1 MVSGLCLLPTLLP
14 GDVPWIN
21 DEPELILNAL
31 RLNQSHSLAQI
42 GIQGSKG
49 LHYGPLPIW
58 LYQGFLAFSHDLRT
72 LVALRAL
79 ITMVGCAI
87 GLVWLARG
95 LRVTPWLV
103 PITLASPY
111 LWLYS
116 RALWDNTFL
125 IPLAALS
132 VGAYVAFLD
141 DRRTGLLLCALTSA
155 LLMTLI
161 HPMSLAV
168 VLPMALHAA
177 IVARAEI
184 WRSRYVILAIL
195 VTWSIVSHDYFS
207 WWIANRS
214 SAKLEPSL
222 VAGTFP
228 FIGGRWLSA
237 VGLDEFFQDSWRDI
251 VGGTIW
257 LDFARIL
264 TVLMLPAVWV
274 GMALAGIRL
283 RSGTGERHPALV
295 VLLMIVAAQ
304 MALAG
309 STGAA
314 GPSHYFNATWPVFAA
329 LAWLSLDRL
338 LAYRWTR
345 WLPAMLGVSL
355 IVVVASIILRVHR
368 LGGTRG
374 SGYGP
379 TLSNQMMIARELNH
393 YPSDTPVRTDVTNFS
408 RFPHGLRVLR
418 LLDDR
423 PLARFQPTGPLLI
436 RYVGGRASGR
446 VALTHP

>member
-1 MVSGLCLLPTLLP
+1 MLP

-21 DEPELILNAL
+21 DEPQLILNAL
-31 RLNQSHSLAQI
+31 RFNQTHHFAQI
-42 GIQGSKG
+42 GIEGSNG
-49 LHYGPLPIW
+49 LRYGPLPTW
-58 LYQGFLAFSHDLRT
+58 LYQGFLAFSHDLRI

-87 GLVWLARG
+87 GLAWLARG
-95 LRVTPWLV
+95 LRVSPWLV
-103 PITLASPY
+103 PITMASPY
-111 LWLYS
+111 LWLYA

-125 IPLAALS
+125 IPLGALS
-132 VGAYVAFLD
+132 IGAYVAFLA

-155 LLMTLI
+155 LLMVLI

-168 VLPMALHAA
+168 VLPMALHAC
-177 IVARAEI
+177 IFARREI
-184 WRSRYVILAIL
+184 WRARYGILAIF
-195 VTWSIVSHDYFS
+195 VAWSIISQDYLS
-207 WWIANRS
+207 WSSAHRS
-214 SAKLEPSL
+214 SATTDASL

-237 VGLDEFFQDSWRDI
+237 VGLDEFFQDSWRD
-251 VGGTIW
+251 VVSGAIW
-257 LDFARIL
+257 LDFARVL

-274 GMALAGIRL
+274 GMALAGIEL
-283 RSGTGERHPALV
+283 RSGSGDRRHVLIVLV
-295 VLLMIVAAQ
+295 MIVAAQ

-309 STGAA
+309 VTGAA

-345 WLPAMLGVSL
+345 WLPALIGASL
-355 IVVVASIILRVHR
+355 IVVVAAMIVRVHR

-374 SGYGP
+374 DGYGP
-379 TLSNQMMIARELNH
+379 TLSNQMVIARELNH
-393 YPSDTPVRTDVTNFS
+393 YPLDSPVRTDVTNFS

-423 PLARFQPTGPLLI
+423 PPTPLRPPALLTI
-436 RYVGGRASGR
+436 RYVGGPASGR